1 MSLSLENSRGSQ
13 GALLWR
19 SYRRSALADPA
30 ISSCIGMRHSSSYHT
45 GLNAAIG
52 VAAAVPTAVATESTG
67 TTGAVLAID
76 LCASVGAYYVPAKA
90 VSMTSIP
97 HSLASENLKRQ
108 ELQLRMQRPAQR
120 GGTVSRT
127 TSELLLSG
135 HTLPLEPAAPLP
147 SSNRYWSALRPI
159 PSPFNLQRSKRSSSQ
174 PVLCGDAGTFGQ
186 TAERQPTMFLNNCS
200 KSSSGAATRSAGM
213 CPPRASRFPL
223 TNRPTPGTSKIR
235 GPKPFTAANRGH
247 LSGVSSVGPR
257 AGIASGRTIGA
268 SIPTHTRCTNS
279 QWPLTFG
286 SKTSIGPFQE
296 ATGGS
301 IQRSASRDSM
311 LPSASTSAA
320 SQSAACD
327 SLRWASLQVGTV
339 NSNPNPGAQPM
350 PSIIRRPFAE
360 TWFQNLRAKLTAVKL
375 GIASIREGL

>member
-1 MSLSLENSRGSQ
+1 MSLSLENFRGSQ
-13 GALLWR
+13 DALLWR
-19 SYRRSALADPA
+19 SYRRSALADPE
-30 ISSCIGMRHSSSYHT
+30 ISSCSGMRHSSSYHT

-52 VAAAVPTAVATESTG
+52 VAAAVPRAVAAESTG
-67 TTGAVLAID
+67 DMGAVLAID
-76 LCASVGAYYVPAKA
+76 LRASVGAYYVPAKA

-108 ELQLRMQRPAQR
+108 EWQLRMQRPAQR

-135 HTLPLEPAAPLP
+135 RTLSLEPAPPLP

-174 PVLCGDAGTFGQ
+174 PVLCGEAGTFGK
-186 TAERQPTMFLNNCS
+186 TAERQPTMFLNYCS
-200 KSSSGAATRSAGM
+200 KPSSGAAIRSAGM
-213 CPPRASRFPL
+213 CQPRASRFPL
-223 TNRPTPGTSKIR
+223 TNRPTPGTSKIS
-235 GPKPFTAANRGH
+235 GPKPFTAANRDH

-257 AGIASGRTIGA
+257 PGIAGGRTIGA

-286 SKTSIGPFQE
+286 SKTSIWPTQDT
-296 ATGGS
+296 AGGS
-301 IQRSASRDSM
+301 IQRSASRDSVF
-311 LPSASTSAA
+311 PAVGTSAA

-339 NSNPNPGAQPM
+339 NSNPGAQPT